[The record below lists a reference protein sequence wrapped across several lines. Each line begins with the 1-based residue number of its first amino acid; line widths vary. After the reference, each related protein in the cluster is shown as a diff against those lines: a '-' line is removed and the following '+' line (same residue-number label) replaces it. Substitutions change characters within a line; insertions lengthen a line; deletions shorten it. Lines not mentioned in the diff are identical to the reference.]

1 MMNLMHWRLVVAVAD
16 HGNITRAAE
25 RVGMTQSGAS
35 QALALMEQTLGV
47 QLFSRESRQTLPTA
61 IGLPVIEQARVML
74 GALQTIRQTVDSVRP
89 MLRGTI
95 RLASFPMVLASFLP
109 PLLRQFNRLYPGIE
123 VVALEVSDDEVETL
137 LAAGLVDVG
146 VVLNP
151 APERNAGPLGR
162 DEWVAVVPT
171 GHSLA
176 LRGTEQ
182 GVTLQELTAL
192 PFVLATGGCSTNARS
207 LAAEACL
214 QLQDVRVE
222 VREWSSAFTL
232 VRENLGVTLVPEMTL
247 PVDRQGL
254 RVIAATTCRA
264 GVFAGVACGADGV
277 GSGAG
282 AAGFAGGDFACL
294 RSLNRFL
301 CKKCQILAD

>member
-35 QALALMEQTLGV
+35 QALALMEETLGV

-61 IGLPVIEQARVML
+61 IGLPVIEQARLML
-74 GALQTIRQTVDSVRP
+74 GALETIRQTVDSVRP

-162 DEWVAVVPT
+162 DAWVAVVPA
-171 GHSLA
+171 GHALA

-182 GVTLQELTAL
+182 GVSLQELTAL

-207 LAAEACL
+207 LAAEAGL

-247 PVDRQGL
+247 PAERQGL
-254 RVIAATTCRA
+254 RVIALQPRIERVFSLVLPAGQTPSATVQA
-264 GVFAGVACGADGV
+264 LLDLVAETAV
-277 GSGAG
+277 AT
-282 AAGFAGGDFACL
+282 A
-294 RSLNRFL
+294 R
-301 CKKCQILAD
+301 

>member
-35 QALALMEQTLGV
+35 QALALMEETLGV
-47 QLFSRESRQTLPTA
+47 QLFSRDSRQTLPTA
-61 IGLPVIEQARVML
+61 IGLPVIEQARLML

-151 APERNAGPLGR
+151 SPERNAGPLGR
-162 DEWVAVVPT
+162 DEWVAVVPA
-171 GHSLA
+171 GHPLA
-176 LRGTEQ
+176 LRGSEQ
-182 GVTLQELTAL
+182 GVSLHELTAL

-207 LAAEACL
+207 LAAAAGL

-247 PVDRQGL
+247 PADRQGL
-254 RVIAATTCRA
+254 RVLALTPRIERVFSLVLPAGQTPSAAVQALLDLLADTAVAATR
-264 GVFAGVACGADGV
+264 
-277 GSGAG
+277 
-282 AAGFAGGDFACL
+282 
-294 RSLNRFL
+294 
-301 CKKCQILAD
+301 

>member
-35 QALALMEQTLGV
+35 QALALMEETLGV

-61 IGLPVIEQARVML
+61 IGLPVIEQARLML
-74 GALQTIRQTVDSVRP
+74 GALETIRQTVDSVRP

-162 DEWVAVVPT
+162 DEWVAVVPA
-171 GHSLA
+171 GHPLA

-182 GVTLQELTAL
+182 GVSLQELTAL

-207 LAAEACL
+207 LAAEAGL

-247 PVDRQGL
+247 PAERQGL
-254 RVIAATTCRA
+254 RVIALQPRIERVFSLVLPAGQTPSATVQA
-264 GVFAGVACGADGV
+264 LLDLVAETAV
-277 GSGAG
+277 AT
-282 AAGFAGGDFACL
+282 A
-294 RSLNRFL
+294 R
-301 CKKCQILAD
+301 

>member
-35 QALALMEQTLGV
+35 QALALMEETLGA

-61 IGLPVIEQARVML
+61 IGLPVIEQARLML
-74 GALQTIRQTVDSVRP
+74 GALETIRQTVDSVRP

-162 DEWVAVVPT
+162 DEWVAVVPA
-171 GHSLA
+171 GHPLA

-182 GVTLQELTAL
+182 GVSLQELTAL

-207 LAAEACL
+207 LAAEAGL

-247 PVDRQGL
+247 PADRQGL
-254 RVIAATTCRA
+254 RVIALQPRIER
-264 GVFAGVACGADGV
+264 VFSLVLPPGQAASAAVQALLDLVANPLMT
-277 GSGAG
+277 SG
-282 AAGFAGGDFACL
+282 
-294 RSLNRFL
+294 R
-301 CKKCQILAD
+301 

>member
-35 QALALMEQTLGV
+35 QALALMEETLGV

-61 IGLPVIEQARVML
+61 IGLPVIEQARLML
-74 GALQTIRQTVDSVRP
+74 GALETIRQTVDSVRP

-151 APERNAGPLGR
+151 TPERNAGPLGR
-162 DEWVAVVPT
+162 DEWVAVVPA
-171 GHSLA
+171 GHPLA

-182 GVTLQELTAL
+182 GVSLQELTAL

-207 LAAEACL
+207 LAAEAGL

-247 PVDRQGL
+247 PAERQGL
-254 RVIAATTCRA
+254 RVIALQPRIERVFSLVLPAGQTPSATVQA
-264 GVFAGVACGADGV
+264 LLDLVAETAV
-277 GSGAG
+277 AT
-282 AAGFAGGDFACL
+282 A
-294 RSLNRFL
+294 R
-301 CKKCQILAD
+301 

>member
-35 QALALMEQTLGV
+35 QALALMEETLGV

-61 IGLPVIEQARVML
+61 IGLPVIEQARLML
-74 GALQTIRQTVDSVRP
+74 GALETIRQTVDSVRP

-151 APERNAGPLGR
+151 TPERNAGPLGR
-162 DEWVAVVPT
+162 DEWVAVVPA
-171 GHSLA
+171 GHPLA

-182 GVTLQELTAL
+182 GVSLQELTAL

-207 LAAEACL
+207 LAAEAGL

-247 PVDRQGL
+247 PAERQGL
-254 RVIAATTCRA
+254 RVIALQPRIERVFSLVLPA
-264 GVFAGVACGADGV
+264 GQTPPAAVQALLDLVAETAGSTA
-277 GSGAG
+277 
-282 AAGFAGGDFACL
+282 
-294 RSLNRFL
+294 R
-301 CKKCQILAD
+301 

>member
-35 QALALMEQTLGV
+35 QALALMEETFGV

-61 IGLPVIEQARVML
+61 IGLPVIEQARLML
-74 GALQTIRQTVDSVRP
+74 GALETIRQTVDSVRP

-162 DEWVAVVPT
+162 DEWVAVVPA
-171 GHSLA
+171 GHPLA

-182 GVTLQELTAL
+182 GVSLQELTAL

-207 LAAEACL
+207 LAAEAGL

-247 PVDRQGL
+247 PAERQGL
-254 RVIAATTCRA
+254 RVIALQPRIERVFSLVLPAGQTPPAAVQALLDLVAETAVATAR
-264 GVFAGVACGADGV
+264 
-277 GSGAG
+277 
-282 AAGFAGGDFACL
+282 
-294 RSLNRFL
+294 
-301 CKKCQILAD
+301 

>member
-35 QALALMEQTLGV
+35 QALALMEETLGV

-61 IGLPVIEQARVML
+61 IGLPVIEQARLML

-162 DEWVAVVPT
+162 DAWVAVVPA
-171 GHSLA
+171 GHPLA

-182 GVTLQELTAL
+182 GVSLPELTAL

-207 LAAEACL
+207 LAAEAGL

-247 PVDRQGL
+247 PAERQSL
-254 RVIAATTCRA
+254 RVIALQPRIERVFSLVLPAGQTPSAAVQALLDLVAETAVATAR
-264 GVFAGVACGADGV
+264 
-277 GSGAG
+277 
-282 AAGFAGGDFACL
+282 
-294 RSLNRFL
+294 
-301 CKKCQILAD
+301 

>member
-35 QALALMEQTLGV
+35 QALALMEETLGV

-61 IGLPVIEQARVML
+61 IGLPVIEQARLML
-74 GALQTIRQTVDSVRP
+74 GALETIRQTVDSVRP

-162 DEWVAVVPT
+162 DEWVAVVPA
-171 GHSLA
+171 GHPLA

-182 GVTLQELTAL
+182 GVSLQELTAL

-207 LAAEACL
+207 LAAEAGL

-247 PVDRQGL
+247 PAERQGL
-254 RVIAATTCRA
+254 RVIALQPRIERVFSLVLPAGQTPSATVQA
-264 GVFAGVACGADGV
+264 LLDLVAET
-277 GSGAG
+277 AG
-282 AAGFAGGDFACL
+282 ATA
-294 RSLNRFL
+294 R
-301 CKKCQILAD
+301 

>member
-1 MMNLMHWRLVVAVAD
+1 
-16 HGNITRAAE
+16 
-25 RVGMTQSGAS
+25 
-35 QALALMEQTLGV
+35 MEETLGV

-61 IGLPVIEQARVML
+61 IGLPVIEQARLML
-74 GALQTIRQTVDSVRP
+74 GALETIRQTVDSVRP

-162 DEWVAVVPT
+162 DAWVAVVPA
-171 GHSLA
+171 GHPLA

-182 GVTLQELTAL
+182 GVSLQELSAL

-207 LAAEACL
+207 LAVAAGL

-247 PVDRQGL
+247 PADRQGL
-254 RVIAATTCRA
+254 RVIALAPRIERVFSLVLPAGQTPSPAVQALLDLLADTAHATTR
-264 GVFAGVACGADGV
+264 
-277 GSGAG
+277 
-282 AAGFAGGDFACL
+282 
-294 RSLNRFL
+294 
-301 CKKCQILAD
+301 

>member
-123 VVALEVSDDEVETL
+123 VVALEVSDNEVETL

-171 GHSLA
+171 GHPLA

-254 RVIAATTCRA
+254 RVIALQPPVERVFSLVLPA
-264 GVFAGVACGADGV
+264 GQTASAAVQALLDLVAET
-277 GSGAG
+277 
-282 AAGFAGGDFACL
+282 
-294 RSLNRFL
+294 SLASVR
-301 CKKCQILAD
+301 

>member
-35 QALALMEQTLGV
+35 QALALMEETLGV

-61 IGLPVIEQARVML
+61 IGLPVIEQARLML
-74 GALQTIRQTVDSVRP
+74 GALETIRQTVDSVRP

-151 APERNAGPLGR
+151 TPERNAGPLGR
-162 DEWVAVVPT
+162 DEWVAVVPA
-171 GHSLA
+171 GHPLA
-176 LRGTEQ
+176 LRGIEQ
-182 GVTLQELTAL
+182 GVSLPELAAL

-207 LAAEACL
+207 LAAEAGL

-247 PVDRQGL
+247 PAERQGL
-254 RVIAATTCRA
+254 RVIALQPRIERVFSLVLPAGQTPSATVQA
-264 GVFAGVACGADGV
+264 LLDLVAETAV
-277 GSGAG
+277 AT
-282 AAGFAGGDFACL
+282 A
-294 RSLNRFL
+294 R
-301 CKKCQILAD
+301 

>member
-171 GHSLA
+171 GHLLA

-254 RVIAATTCRA
+254 RVIALQPPVERVFSLVLPA
-264 GVFAGVACGADGV
+264 GQTA
-277 GSGAG
+277 S
-282 AAGFAGGDFACL
+282 AAVQALLDLLAET
-294 RSLNRFL
+294 SLASVR
-301 CKKCQILAD
+301 

>member
-25 RVGMTQSGAS
+25 RIGMTQSGAS
-35 QALALMEQTLGV
+35 QALALMEETLGV
-47 QLFSRESRQTLPTA
+47 QLFSRESRQTVPTA
-61 IGLPVIEQARVML
+61 VGLPVIEQARVML
-74 GALQTIRQTVDSVRP
+74 GALQTIRHTVDSVRP

-151 APERNAGPLGR
+151 SPARNAAPLGR
-162 DEWVAVVPT
+162 DAWVAVVPA
-171 GHSLA
+171 GHPLA
-176 LRGTEQ
+176 SRNAGQ
-182 GVTLQELTAL
+182 GVNLEELAAL

-207 LAAEACL
+207 LALAAGCE
-214 QLQDVRVE
+214 LQDVRVE

-232 VRENLGVTLVPEMTL
+232 VRENLGVSLVPEMTL

-254 RVIAATTCRA
+254 RVISLMPRIERVFSLVLPTGATPSPA
-264 GVFAGVACGADGV
+264 VQALLGLLDQSAVA
-277 GSGAG
+277 SMP
-282 AAGFAGGDFACL
+282 
-294 RSLNRFL
+294 R
-301 CKKCQILAD
+301 

>member
-35 QALALMEQTLGV
+35 QALALMEETLGV

-61 IGLPVIEQARVML
+61 IGLPVIEQARLML
-74 GALQTIRQTVDSVRP
+74 GALETIRQTVDSVRP

-162 DEWVAVVPT
+162 DEWVAVVPA
-171 GHSLA
+171 GHPLV

-182 GVTLQELTAL
+182 GVSLQELTAQ

-207 LAAEACL
+207 LAAEAGL

-247 PVDRQGL
+247 PADRQGL
-254 RVIAATTCRA
+254 RVIALQPRIER
-264 GVFAGVACGADGV
+264 VFSLVLPPGQAASAAVQALLDLVANPLMT
-277 GSGAG
+277 SG
-282 AAGFAGGDFACL
+282 
-294 RSLNRFL
+294 R
-301 CKKCQILAD
+301 

>member
-25 RVGMTQSGAS
+25 RIGMTQSGAS
-35 QALALMEQTLGV
+35 QALALMEETLGV

-61 IGLPVIEQARVML
+61 IGLPVIEQARLML
-74 GALQTIRQTVDSVRP
+74 GALETIRQTVDSVRP

-162 DEWVAVVPT
+162 DAWVAVVPA
-171 GHSLA
+171 GHPLA

-182 GVTLQELTAL
+182 GVSLQELSAL

-207 LAAEACL
+207 LAVAAGL

-247 PVDRQGL
+247 PADRQGL
-254 RVIAATTCRA
+254 RVIALAPRIERVFSLVLPAGKTPSPAVQALLDLLADTAHATTR
-264 GVFAGVACGADGV
+264 
-277 GSGAG
+277 
-282 AAGFAGGDFACL
+282 
-294 RSLNRFL
+294 
-301 CKKCQILAD
+301 

>member
-25 RVGMTQSGAS
+25 RVGITQSGAS

-162 DEWVAVVPT
+162 DEWVAVMPT
-171 GHSLA
+171 GHPLA

-254 RVIAATTCRA
+254 RVIALQPPVERVFSLVLPA
-264 GVFAGVACGADGV
+264 GQTA
-277 GSGAG
+277 S
-282 AAGFAGGDFACL
+282 AAVQALLDLLAET
-294 RSLNRFL
+294 SLASVR
-301 CKKCQILAD
+301 

>member
-35 QALALMEQTLGV
+35 QALALMEETLGV

-61 IGLPVIEQARVML
+61 IGLPVIEQARLML
-74 GALQTIRQTVDSVRP
+74 GALETIRQTVDSVRP

-162 DEWVAVVPT
+162 DEWVAVVPA
-171 GHSLA
+171 GHPLA

-182 GVTLQELTAL
+182 GVSLQELTAL

-207 LAAEACL
+207 LAAEAGL

-247 PVDRQGL
+247 PAERQGL
-254 RVIAATTCRA
+254 RVIALQPRIERVFSLVLPAGQTPPAAVQALLDLVAETAVATAR
-264 GVFAGVACGADGV
+264 
-277 GSGAG
+277 
-282 AAGFAGGDFACL
+282 
-294 RSLNRFL
+294 
-301 CKKCQILAD
+301 

>member
-35 QALALMEQTLGV
+35 QALALMEETLGV

-61 IGLPVIEQARVML
+61 IGLPVIEQARLML
-74 GALQTIRQTVDSVRP
+74 GALETIRQTVDSVRP

-162 DEWVAVVPT
+162 DAWVAVVPA
-171 GHSLA
+171 GHPLA

-182 GVTLQELTAL
+182 GVSLPELTAL

-207 LAAEACL
+207 LAAEAGL

-247 PVDRQGL
+247 PAERQGL
-254 RVIAATTCRA
+254 RVIALQPRIERVFSLVLPAGQTPSAAVQALLDLVAETAVATAR
-264 GVFAGVACGADGV
+264 
-277 GSGAG
+277 
-282 AAGFAGGDFACL
+282 
-294 RSLNRFL
+294 
-301 CKKCQILAD
+301 